1 MELISTM
8 IWEVYVSV
16 GKTEEEQICVEIG
29 PREAFH
35 VNLSS
40 KWKRVFQVEGRFR

>member
-1 MELISTM
+1 M

-16 GKTEEEQICVEIG
+16 GKIEEEQICVEIG

-40 KWKRVFQVEGRFR
+40 KGKDERK